1 MDVRKRAGR
10 DRREAD
16 RRERREDARPAPL
29 PAGLREGRER
39 RKPARRETALQ
50 SLGRQ
55 PVDDGEDELP
65 SIAGRR
71 LSVLGEDSETRMPRL
86 GPPAEPSA
94 RQGRRHDGRVSEER
108 DGSGYDCAE
117 DRRGNRFHREPA
129 EGDERDRERN
139 RERRDRPPREDGQN
153 KGERAD
159 PRDKSERDPGRSMQR
174 ADDGRAGSDAE
185 SEHDAEHVPV
195 EDSVHGGESSRA
207 RPYPREIDLGTVFA
221 IGTFVLIAVLFG
233 TPVLA
238 QRAVRA
244 RRRRAF
250 AALERARGTRVIAM
264 IHRQE
269 TVGVFG
275 VPFYRFIDIDD
286 SEAVLRAI
294 RQTPA
299 DTSIDLLLH
308 TPGGLVLASEQ
319 IAYAVR
325 ARSGKVTV
333 LVPHYA
339 MSGGTLIALAADE
352 ILMDESAVLGPV
364 DPQLGDVPAA
374 TLVRV
379 TAKKPIERLDDRTLL
394 LADVA
399 EKAVRHMKQVV
410 TDLLAGRPTRERAE
424 TIAEELAGGHYT
436 HDDPI
441 TVAEA
446 TELGLPVST
455 GLPREAYD
463 LMELYPQE
471 GRRRPSVQFVPLP
484 SPMSDRRS

>member
-1 MDVRKRAGR
+1 V
-10 DRREAD
+10 
-16 RRERREDARPAPL
+16 
-29 PAGLREGRER
+29 
-39 RKPARRETALQ
+39 
-50 SLGRQ
+50 
-55 PVDDGEDELP
+55 
-65 SIAGRR
+65 
-71 LSVLGEDSETRMPRL
+71 
-86 GPPAEPSA
+86 
-94 RQGRRHDGRVSEER
+94 
-108 DGSGYDCAE
+108 
-117 DRRGNRFHREPA
+117 
-129 EGDERDRERN
+129 
-139 RERRDRPPREDGQN
+139 
-153 KGERAD
+153 
-159 PRDKSERDPGRSMQR
+159 
-174 ADDGRAGSDAE
+174 
-185 SEHDAEHVPV
+185 
-195 EDSVHGGESSRA
+195 
-207 RPYPREIDLGTVFA
+207 IDLGTVFA

-233 TPVLA
+233 MPVLA

-250 AALERARGTRVIAM
+250 AALERARGTRLIAM

-299 DTSIDLLLH
+299 DTAIDLLLH

-325 ARSGKVTV
+325 AHPGKVTV

-339 MSGGTLIALAADE
+339 MSGGTLIALAADD
-352 ILMDESAVLGPV
+352 IVMDESAVLGPV

-410 TDLLAGRPTRERAE
+410 TDLLADRPTRERAE
-424 TIAEELAGGHYT
+424 TVAEELAGGHYT

-446 TELGLPVST
+446 TKLGLPVST

-484 SPMSDRRS
+484 NPMSSDRRS